1 MQRGHI
7 ALEDNFNQLDEGRND
22 QNEDD
27 RLHVSKVYL
36 AREQKV
42 VDRPGDGSCQH
53 LDENHGQ
60 RHAGRLVEFLGYAQ
74 KRADA
79 EEFDEH
85 IVVRDRGGQN
95 DEDHGLHFAAASF
108 PSQAPLP
115 QPGQPAQPNSFFLM
129 ALPLEI

>member
-7 ALEDNFNQLDEGRND
+7 ALENDLDQLDKGRND

-27 RLHVSKVYL
+27 RLHIGKVYL
-36 AREQKV
+36 AREQEMI
-42 VDRPGDGSCQH
+42 DRPGDGGGQH
-53 LDENHGQ
+53 LDEDNGQ
-60 RHAGRLVEFLGYAQ
+60 RHTGRLIELLGYAEEG
-74 KRADA
+74 ADA
-79 EEFDEH
+79 EELDEH

-115 QPGQPAQPNSFFLM
+115 QPGQSAQPNSFFLM